1 MIEDILFGKLSLPGE
16 MLRVFVAIFGLIV
29 TSYYDLFNKKNVPD
43 NLLYA
48 FLAVAFLVNLV
59 FFESTIFWF
68 SLVLALIVGLIGYVF
83 YRLGQIGGADVFV
96 LVSIVLLLPIHPSFL
111 AMPFNL
117 PFIFSLFI
125 FSGVVFALFVIAYF
139 GFKLI
144 QGESKP
150 KLLYA
155 LMFIPYLIFAY
166 VYTSSFLFSPVY
178 FIFVSLLLF
187 SAIFFLMYRDSMMS
201 ILAEELPVSQLEP
214 EDVCAVELMNKDL
227 VSHYKIPRL
236 LKQEDIDRLKKSK
249 VSEIWVYTRL
259 PPFLPFLLVG
269 TVLALLFARSLI
281 LI

>member
-1 MIEDILFGKLSLPGE
+1 MIEDILFGKLVLPGE
-16 MLRVFVAIFGLIV
+16 IFRVVVAIFGLAV

-48 FLAVAFLVNLV
+48 FLAIAFVVNIV
-59 FFESTIFWF
+59 FFNEPLFWF
-68 SLVLALIVGLIGYVF
+68 SLILALLVGAIGYVF
-83 YRLGQIGGADVFV
+83 YKLGQIGGADVFV
-96 LVSIVLLLPIHPSFL
+96 LVSLVLLIPVHPSFL
-111 AMPFNL
+111 LMPFNL

-139 GFKLI
+139 GYKLL
-144 QGESKP
+144 QTEAKP

-166 VYTSSFLFSPVY
+166 VYTSSFIFSPVY
-178 FIFVSLLLF
+178 FVFVSLLLF
-187 SAIFFLMYRDSMMS
+187 SAIFFLMYRDSMLT
-201 ILAEELPVSQLEP
+201 ILAEELPVTQLEP

-236 LKQEDIDRLKKSK
+236 LKKEDIQRLQKSK
-249 VSEIWVYTRL
+249 VGEIWVYTRL

-269 TVLALLFARSLI
+269 TILSLLFARSLI